1 MIEKQSEI
9 INKINNLDEV
19 KRLKELK
26 RNLDKNEDYKRLMSK
41 PITSNKELIE
51 VRKELFK
58 IDDYKEYQELY
69 NKIKL
74 FFLKINGIIV
84 SIVDNKKCSK
94 GS

>member
-1 MIEKQSEI
+1 MIEKQNEI
-9 INKINNLDEV
+9 INKINDLKEV

-41 PITSNKELIE
+41 TITSNKELIE

-69 NKIKL
+69 NEIKL

>member
-1 MIEKQSEI
+1 MIEKQNEI

>member
-1 MIEKQSEI
+1 MIEKQNEI

-26 RNLDKNEDYKRLMSK
+26 SNLDKNEDYKRLMSK

-51 VRKELFK
+51 IRKELFK